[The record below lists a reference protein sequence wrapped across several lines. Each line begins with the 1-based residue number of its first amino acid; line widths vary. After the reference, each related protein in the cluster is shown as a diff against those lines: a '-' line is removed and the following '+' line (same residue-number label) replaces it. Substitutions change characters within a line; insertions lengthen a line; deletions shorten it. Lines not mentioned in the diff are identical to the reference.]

1 MPFPRMEA
9 PSTATLGA
17 KPGLGGGG
25 GGPAQGEKG
34 TSMAELEAVSEQMG

>member
-9 PSTATLGA
+9 PSAAALGA
-17 KPGLGGGG
+17 KPGLGG
-25 GGPAQGEKG
+25 PARGEKG